1 MPEETD
7 PEGGTPTGAPDTTDA
22 PKADTADEAAKW
34 KAMAR
39 KHEAEA
45 KKNADAAKK
54 LAEIED
60 ANKSEVERAA
70 ATAKAAED
78 RAVAAELKA
87 MRLEV
92 AAAKG
97 LTPAQAKRLVG
108 TTAEELEADADE
120 LLDTFKPAGDGEQS
134 SKPQLP
140 GKPQQQLRSGGDPT
154 EEPTET
160 DPAKLADAISRGF

>member
-7 PEGGTPTGAPDTTDA
+7 PEGGTPAGAPDTTDA

-45 KKNADAAKK
+45 KRNAEAAKK

-60 ANKSEVERAA
+60 ANKSDIERAA
-70 ATAKAAED
+70 ATTKAAED
-78 RAVAAELKA
+78 RAVAAELRA

-92 AAAKG
+92 AASKG

-108 TTAEELEADADE
+108 TTVEELEADADE

-160 DPAKLADAISRGF
+160 DPAKLAAAIPRGF